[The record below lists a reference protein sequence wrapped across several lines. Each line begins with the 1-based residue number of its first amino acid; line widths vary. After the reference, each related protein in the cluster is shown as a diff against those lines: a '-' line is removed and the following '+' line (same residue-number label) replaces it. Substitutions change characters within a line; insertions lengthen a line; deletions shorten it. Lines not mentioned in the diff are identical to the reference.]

1 MTDEERKNII
11 WHWDPV
17 EERIYTVRQ
26 FENLHDQTIKTRCT
40 DVSNYDWVQLLE
52 NPVEGK
58 HIGNNPETSRPSWI
72 DNPEPTAEELLQN
85 EREEKRRYL
94 EETNTDVILYLQ
106 QLMTPMTLS
115 EDSAAPVMSVEEYSE
130 MNAKRLQYAER
141 IKEIDAA
148 LSAAV

>member
-1 MTDEERKNII
+1 M
-11 WHWDPV
+11 
-17 EERIYTVRQ
+17 
-26 FENLHDQTIKTRCT
+26 
-40 DVSNYDWVQLLE
+40 QLYE
-52 NPVEGK
+52 NPAEGR
-58 HIGNNPETSRPSWI
+58 HIGIAPETSHPAWV
-72 DNPEPTAEELLQN
+72 DNPEPAAELLQN

-115 EDSAAPVMSVEEYSE
+115 EDSAAPVLSMEKYSE
-130 MNAKRLQYAER
+130 MNAQRLQYAER